1 MGENLSNYYWQVLK
15 LARIQKNLHYMCKFA
30 VVGGLALV
38 LIAIVQFKLPSLFNL
53 GIVAAGYMLYRLTA
67 STANLFE
74 GPGFEPNNS
83 PAGLTVRELDSW
95 DELPQILSG
104 LVAKREVEISPG
116 EYEELQALIDREGLD
131 DARTFIAAQLNE
143 SGRVTY
149 SALTKVLIYSEGK
162 RHHLEQQDAQVTAE
176 EVKQRLS
183 GIHEQS
189 AAEVEPEPESSG
201 SIDKNT
207 RKIVLDDNPDA

>member
-1 MGENLSNYYWQVLK
+1 MGESLSNFYWQVLK
-15 LARIQKNLHYMCKFA
+15 LARLQKNLHSMCKIA
-30 VVGGLALV
+30 VVGGLTFV

-53 GIVAAGYMLYRLTA
+53 GIVATGYLIYRLTA

-74 GPGFEPNNS
+74 GPGFDPNNN
-83 PAGLTVRELDSW
+83 PAGLTVRGMDSW
-95 DELPQILSG
+95 DEVTQIPSG

-116 EYEELQALIDREGLD
+116 EYEELQALIDREGLE
-131 DARTFIAAQLNE
+131 DARTFIAAQLND

-162 RHHLEQQDAQVTAE
+162 RQHLEQQDARVTAE

-183 GIHEQS
+183 GIREQS
-189 AAEVEPEPESSG
+189 TVEVEPEPEISG

>member
-1 MGENLSNYYWQVLK
+1 
-15 LARIQKNLHYMCKFA
+15 
-30 VVGGLALV
+30 
-38 LIAIVQFKLPSLFNL
+38 
-53 GIVAAGYMLYRLTA
+53 
-67 STANLFE
+67 
-74 GPGFEPNNS
+74 
-83 PAGLTVRELDSW
+83 
-95 DELPQILSG
+95 